1 MNYTLTILRQRLSGK
16 IHENDILEIC
26 HATQGTDGNAA
37 KLTLYRLLFDNN
49 KRIAENAAWIFTHF
63 DL

>member
-49 KRIAENAAWIFTHF
+49 KRIAENAA
-63 DL
+63 